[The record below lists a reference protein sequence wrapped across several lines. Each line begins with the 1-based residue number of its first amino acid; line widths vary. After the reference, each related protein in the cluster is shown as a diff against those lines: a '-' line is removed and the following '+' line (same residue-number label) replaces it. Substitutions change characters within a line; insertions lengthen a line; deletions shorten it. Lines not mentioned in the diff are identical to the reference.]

1 MTDATVDQQ
10 GESRRRREH
19 PEAPQ
24 AADSSTS
31 SSSSESS
38 TDTEMGLVDVCTILR
53 DNSEAVKRE
62 RVAGKPVAVFAE
74 GREGGPVTFDLTKWD
89 FNKADCRNKLRKLEE
104 NSRPLLLNGPPV
116 DCGGGDEERAR
127 GVLNLAFICELCETQ
142 LHGGRYFL
150 HADSH
155 SADSR
160 EQPTVG
166 DFMNRFPDTFQTM
179 TDKNWFG
186 PDVPHGTNTL
196 TRLLTKLWM
205 RCTGT
210 QLADSLVHCAPNDQE
225 CNVPAIAIRPGCRW
239 NFGSTA
245 AFVRLRQSWTSWRL
259 MQMKN
264 CLRIGKQRTMSR
276 RDHLIRGKSK
286 LPVKRQQSIC
296 GTWSCTSTPLK
307 LRHGH
312 ELDATE
318 LASSRSIPTKGSAEA
333 PRYRSR
339 LVCTQVRH
347 KGVEPIFSATPR
359 LETLR
364 ILLSVACQ
372 EDVFRLVG
380 PFLISIADVST
391 PMWSGTSTSDY
402 QTRTPRQSS
411 QVCAGNCE
419 RTMCGSL
426 DAAQRWGEHCAQR
439 LEDFP
444 RGVASPCHFFHKDLE
459 TYILGAR

>member
-1 MTDATVDQQ
+1 MFV
-10 GESRRRREH
+10 
-19 PEAPQ
+19 
-24 AADSSTS
+24 
-31 SSSSESS
+31 
-38 TDTEMGLVDVCTILR
+38 
-53 DNSEAVKRE
+53 
-62 RVAGKPVAVFAE
+62 E
-74 GREGGPVTFDLTKWD
+74 GREGGPVTLDLTKWD
-89 FNKADCRNKLRKLEE
+89 FNKADCRNKFRKLVE
-104 NSRPLLLNGPPV
+104 NSKPLLLIGSGV
-116 DCGGGDEERAR
+116 DSGGGDEERAR
-127 GVLNLAFICELCETQ
+127 GGSALGIHLRAVRNTTAW
-142 LHGGRYFL
+142 GSVFL

-166 DFMNRFPDTFQTM
+166 DFMNRFPDTFQTV
-179 TDKNWFG
+179 TDRSWFG
-186 PDVPHGTNTL
+186 PNVPHGTNAL

-210 QLADSLVHCAPNDQE
+210 QLADSLVHCAPNDHA

-276 RDHLIRGKSK
+276 GDHWIRVKSK
-286 LPVKRQQSIC
+286 LLVKRQQSIC

-339 LVCTQVRH
+339 LVCTEVRH
-347 KGVEPIFSATPR
+347 KGVEPIFSATPP
-359 LETLR
+359 LETCESCSVLR
-364 ILLSVACQ
+364 ARKTFFVWWALS
-372 EDVFRLVG
+372 
-380 PFLISIADVST
+380 
-391 PMWSGTSTSDY
+391 
-402 QTRTPRQSS
+402 
-411 QVCAGNCE
+411 
-419 RTMCGSL
+419 
-426 DAAQRWGEHCAQR
+426 
-439 LEDFP
+439 
-444 RGVASPCHFFHKDLE
+444 
-459 TYILGAR
+459 